1 MKKFVH
7 NIFYQGIYQLVLVI
21 LPVITIP
28 IVSRALGPE
37 GLGLYN
43 YINSIMSYFLL
54 VAGFGIANYGVRE
67 IARVRDDKK
76 KLSKVFFELEVFNS
90 LIGIF
95 ILFIYLFFSILMP
108 NSKLFIIQSL
118 VIIGTIFDI
127 SWFFNGLEEFKSIS
141 LSTLIIKL
149 VSFFL
154 ICIYIRDENDLIVY
168 FVIQSVSILFSQ
180 IILWFFLRKRIFFVK
195 VSIRDCLSHLKPS
208 IGYFISKIAI
218 TLYTNINKTL
228 LGLLVSISSVG
239 FYSNGYSLIF
249 VISSL
254 LGTIDMVLLPKM
266 SNMMI
271 NGQEDKMANILYQS
285 IHFEM
290 FLYVG
295 SMFGLLTISDKLI
308 PWFYG
313 DDFLE
318 LTNILMLFSL
328 IILVKPLGVA
338 ILRQYLIPLDKMK
351 SYNYSVIIGAV
362 VNCVFTI
369 STYSQLG
376 VYSAVIGTILAEF
389 LVTFIR
395 VRELYNDTN
404 FRFDKK
410 IIILYFFSGGI
421 MFLIT
426 SLVSRNLPA
435 SVFTTLVQIVIGL
448 LVYFSVTFLLKVNPI
463 INFIKKG

>member
-1 MKKFVH
+1 MKKIIH

-43 YINSIMSYFLL
+43 YINSVMSYFLL

-67 IARVRDDKK
+67 IARVRDNKM
-76 KLSKVFFELEVFNS
+76 KLSRVFFELEIFNS
-90 LIGIF
+90 LIGLF
-95 ILFIYLFFSILMP
+95 ILIIYLFFSFFME
-108 NSKLFIIQSL
+108 NSKLFFIQSL

-141 LSTLIIKL
+141 LSTLFIKL
-149 VSFFL
+149 ISFFL
-154 ICIYIRDENDLIVY
+154 IYLFIQDEKDLILY
-168 FVIQSVSILFSQ
+168 FIIQSVSILSSQ
-180 IILWFFLRKRIFFVK
+180 IILWCFLRKKIVFVK
-195 VSIRDCLSHLKPS
+195 VTVQDCFSHFKPS
-208 IGYFISKIAI
+208 ISYFISKIAI
-218 TLYTNINKTL
+218 TLYTNMNKTL
-228 LGLLVSISSVG
+228 LGLLVSISAVG

-254 LGTIDMVLLPKM
+254 LGTVDMVLLPKM
-266 SNMMI
+266 SNMLI
-271 NGQEDKMANILYQS
+271 NGKEEEMANILYKS
-285 IHFEM
+285 IHIEM

-295 SMFGLLTISDKLI
+295 SMFGLLTISSKLI
-308 PWFYG
+308 PWFFG

-318 LTNILMLFSL
+318 MTNILMLFSL

-351 SYNYSVIIGAV
+351 TYNYSVIIGAV
-362 VNCVFTI
+362 VNCGFTI
-369 STYSQLG
+369 CTYSQLG

-389 LVTFIR
+389 FVTFIR
-395 VRELYNDTN
+395 IIELYKETS

-410 IIILYFFSGGI
+410 IIFSYFLSGGI

-426 SLVSRNLPA
+426 SLLSRNLSA
-435 SVFTTLVQIVIGL
+435 SISTTILQIIIGL
-448 LVYFSVTFLLKVNPI
+448 SVYLIATFFLKVNPFLK
-463 INFIKKG
+463 FIMKG